1 MRLLSRLLV
10 ILVVCSIATALPA
23 APAQAQVCDGP
34 YIELFPSSGA
44 PGTEVTVVGDR
55 FIAGKYIDIY
65 YDGTGEDDI
74 VASGRTT
81 IGGDFAITFIIPEGY
96 KGGYRVRAKVGAN
109 VGCDIVDAYFTV
121 KPGLT
126 FIPEIGPVGT
136 TVTVQGQGFAEDEDG
151 IKLRY
156 YYLDGSYKT
165 VESDIIADARGS
177 WETSFQIPPS
187 IRGEHKL
194 DAEGAD
200 SRLYEVIDAIFRVTS
215 EISIDKSSGSVGES
229 IMMTVSSFAANER
242 GIKILFD
249 GEAVVTD
256 IRADA
261 QGDWEAS
268 FEVPELPAGEYS
280 ISAEGEQTKQENVEE
295 LIFEIK
301 PGIVLSPDEGHLGM
315 DLTVA
320 GQGFAANEDVVI
332 MYNGSQVATAATNDK
347 GSFDVSFFVPES
359 KYGEH
364 QVTAGYS
371 TDNAASAIFTM
382 ESDPPDTPELIS
394 PPNKGSVGFR
404 GSITPTFEWSEVFD
418 DSGVRYCLQIATS
431 ADFNP
436 SSVIVSVT
444 DLTETSYTLEKADAL
459 PYGTYYWIVQAVDGA
474 ENEGDWTSARSFR
487 VGLLPLWGLFAAI
500 AAGVVLL
507 ILLIRALVRRRSI
520 YYDDW

>member
-1 MRLLSRLLV
+1 M
-10 ILVVCSIATALPA
+10 ATVLPA
-23 APAQAQVCDGP
+23 APTQAQECDGP
-34 YIELFPSSGA
+34 FIELFPSSGA
-44 PGTEVTVVGDR
+44 PGTEVAVLGDR

-74 VASGRTT
+74 VATGRTT
-81 IGGDFAITFIIPEGY
+81 ISGDFTILFTIPEGY

-126 FIPEIGPVGT
+126 VSPEIGPVGT
-136 TVTVQGQGFAEDEDG
+136 TVTVQGQGFANNEGG
-151 IKLRY
+151 IELRY
-156 YYLDGSYKT
+156 YLDDSYET
-165 VESDIIADARGS
+165 VESNIIADARGS

-187 IRGEHKL
+187 TRGEHKL
-194 DAEGAD
+194 DAEGDD
-200 SRLYEVIDAIFRVTS
+200 SRPYEVIDAIFRVTS
-215 EISIDKSSGSVGES
+215 EISIDKSSGHVGES
-229 IMMTVSSFAANER
+229 ITMTVSKFASNER

-261 QGDWEAS
+261 LGDWEAS
-268 FEVPELPAGEYS
+268 FEVPEMPTGEYS
-280 ISAEGEQTKQENVEE
+280 ITAEGEQTKQEDIEE

-301 PGIVLSPDEGHLGM
+301 PGIVLSPDEGHVDM

-332 MYNGSQVATAATNDK
+332 RYDGIQVTTATTNDK
-347 GSFDVSFFVPES
+347 GGFDVSFSVPES

-364 QVTAGYS
+364 QVTAGYAA
-371 TDNAASAIFTM
+371 DNAVSAIFIM
-382 ESDPPDTPELIS
+382 ESGPPDTPELIS
-394 PPNKGSVGFR
+394 PSNKSSVGFR
-404 GSITPTFEWSEVFD
+404 GSITPTFEWSEVSD
-418 DSGVRYCLQIATS
+418 DSGVHYRLQISTS
-431 ADFNP
+431 ANFNA

-444 DLTETSYTLEKADAL
+444 DLTETSYTLEEADAL

-474 ENEGDWTSARSFR
+474 ENESDWTGAHSFR
-487 VGLLPLWGLFAAI
+487 VGLLPLWGLIAAI

-507 ILLIRALVRRRSI
+507 IILIRALVRRRSI
-520 YYDDW
+520 YYDGW